1 MKKNSTYYLVRKTM
15 VAKREECGNQYE
27 DFLFIKGRWVPDKDH
42 VIMDHLVGYDPCE
55 PKDSPYRIG
64 STSVLS
70 EMKEISEKKAIAI
83 MKPQILSSM
92 KELWKNKFKNEKTEW
107 DKNPKWPAKLVKT
120 EFKLHGIRYTIYPS
134 DIGLS
139 TDPWDQGFMESI
151 QSDIEKDLKEYGATD
166 IFSCGFL
173 D

>member
-1 MKKNSTYYLVRKTM
+1 MKKNSTYYLVRKRM
-15 VAKREECGNQYE
+15 VAKREACRNRHNDY
-27 DFLFIKGRWVPDKDH
+27 LFINGRWIPDKDH

-55 PKDSPYRIG
+55 PEDSPYRIG
-64 STSVLS
+64 STSVLL
-70 EMKEISEKKAIAI
+70 EMEEISEKKAIAI
-83 MKPQILSSM
+83 MNSQILSIM
-92 KELWKNKFKNEKTEW
+92 KALWRNKFKNEKAAW

-120 EFKLHGIRYTIYPS
+120 TFKLHGIQYTIYPS

-139 TDPWDQGFMESI
+139 TDPWEQGFMESI
-151 QSDIEKDLKEYGATD
+151 QSNMEADLKEYGATD